1 MHTIEYK
8 VSFEKMI
15 SRLPGLFAYLESDD
29 YGVVSLH
36 KATDSL
42 DGCWGKLVENIKLPQ
57 SLVVDGETILNANET
72 YTFRTIIDYYYQYRN
87 DLDKVDEF
95 LKFIEKGIGK
105 IEVPKDKRSVATP
118 EFLYLSNVK
127 RLYNELVKMDKQCEF
142 YEDNLE
148 RGLTEKDKHLCC
160 LCERYEKMGGDAF
173 KEYVGSLIPQAE
185 SIAEEYKGY
194 ADNENSMAL
203 DFVIDLKSTYRD
215 FGILTPYAPIWI
227 PGRRYKIGDKVE
239 YNGELYNCIIENNG
253 RYDEDYLRIVFDD
266 TKFEKVGSPTKVFDK
281 DGNPI
286 SMTEPEE
293 IDGITDSKIV
303 DLRRFVTYYND
314 DGIAERPEVGEDW
327 LFYYRKGVVVN
338 IRTINDDL
346 GNVLSYSQP
355 EDENGNKRPSRDKE
369 DLMAYGDVIEDI
381 VADRQNHKIKFIY
394 RIGVHLNA
402 DGAAKIDYDD
412 DGNELIKWNKF
423 IWDNDD
429 KICIKYEEEYNYEE
443 ESDLNELVNNNFKP
457 KDENGNVIG
466 TFNFNDYIQGNY
478 DKQLPSYKFEF
489 ITINNSFE
497 YNKTIAHQDVNIVSL
512 LTNFEAY
519 RKDFEEFTS
528 YETIRDDYF
537 NGITYKP
544 TKNIDV
550 SIQRGSTSVFDKHI
564 VFGEVKTMEDMEQ
577 YSGKIFSMNIS

>member
-1 MHTIEYK
+1 MDT
-8 VSFEKMI
+8 
-15 SRLPGLFAYLESDD
+15 
-29 YGVVSLH
+29 
-36 KATDSL
+36 
-42 DGCWGKLVENIKLPQ
+42 GKTLQ
-57 SLVVDGETILNANET
+57 D
-72 YTFRTIIDYYYQYRN
+72 
-87 DLDKVDEF
+87 
-95 LKFIEKGIGK
+95 
-105 IEVPKDKRSVATP
+105 
-118 EFLYLSNVK
+118 
-127 RLYNELVKMDKQCEF
+127 
-142 YEDNLE
+142 
-148 RGLTEKDKHLCC
+148 
-160 LCERYEKMGGDAF
+160 
-173 KEYVGSLIPQAE
+173 
-185 SIAEEYKGY
+185 
-194 ADNENSMAL
+194 
-203 DFVIDLKSTYRD
+203 
-215 FGILTPYAPIWI
+215 
-227 PGRRYKIGDKVE
+227 
-239 YNGELYNCIIENNG
+239 CIIENNG

-429 KICIKYEEEYNYEE
+429 KIGIKYEEEYNYEE
-443 ESDLNELVNNNFKP
+443 ESDLNALVNNNFKP